1 MSLCYKYIL
10 IMYMVVVDLAPSY
23 PFRRLNIHVNG
34 TFLHDDLE
42 VGGTAAER
50 NGHPDLDDFMVS
62 VVTESVSAHGN
73 LGADIPP
80 QRSNALLAN
89 S

>member
-1 MSLCYKYIL
+1 M
-10 IMYMVVVDLAPSY
+10 
-23 PFRRLNIHVNG
+23 NG